1 MPILTATTDD
11 FRKLA
16 AKLEGIANNVPQ
28 EIAIAG
34 KEAGYK
40 GRRLV
45 AKQLAKHIKLP
56 QKRLLKTCYVKSDRN
71 GATLTIRGNF
81 RIALNRFK
89 STRTARG
96 IEVAVGPGR
105 STQFHSAFNTTRK
118 RAGKNKKVRL
128 KKGKSVTIKS
138 GVFKRAP
145 ITKLRGQII
154 KRDGA
159 SRLPISAVPAVRPT
173 QVLQETRAIERIWV
187 DMRLLFFKTLQR
199 RVRFLTRKKAGNL
212 NWQQKGN

>member
-1 MPILTATTDD
+1 MPSLTATTED

-56 QKRLLKTCYVKSDRN
+56 QKRLLKTCYIKSDRN
-71 GATLTIRGNF
+71 GATLIVRGAF
-81 RIALNRFK
+81 RIAAKRFK
-89 STRTARG
+89 SAQTSGGMSVT
-96 IEVAVGPGR
+96 VGPSNTINVYG
-105 STQFHSAFNTTRK
+105 AFNTTRR
-118 RAGKNKKVRL
+118 RAGKSGSRKAGAVKHVPIAKLNKQIV
-128 KKGKSVTIKS
+128 
-138 GVFKRAP
+138 KR
-145 ITKLRGQII
+145 K
-154 KRDGA
+154 GA
-159 SRLPISAVPAVRPT
+159 SRLPINAVPAVRPV
-173 QVLQETRAIERIWV
+173 QVLRETQSVEQIFV

-199 RVRFLTRKKAGNL
+199 RVRFLTRKKAGSL

>member
-1 MPILTATTDD
+1 MPSLTATTED

-45 AKQLAKHIKLP
+45 AKQMAKHIKLP
-56 QKRLLKTCYVKSDRN
+56 QKRLLKTCYIKSDLN
-71 GATLTIRGNF
+71 GATLIVRGAF
-81 RIALNRFK
+81 RIAAKRFK
-89 STRTARG
+89 SAQTSGGMSVT
-96 IEVAVGPGR
+96 VGPNNTINVYG
-105 STQFHSAFNTTRK
+105 AFNTTRR
-118 RAGKNKKVRL
+118 RAGKSGSRKAGAVKHVPIAKLNKQIV
-128 KKGKSVTIKS
+128 
-138 GVFKRAP
+138 KR
-145 ITKLRGQII
+145 K
-154 KRDGA
+154 GA
-159 SRLPISAVPAVRPT
+159 SRLPINAVPAVRPV
-173 QVLQETRAIERIWV
+173 QVLRETQSVEQIFV

-199 RVRFLTRKKAGNL
+199 RVRFLTRKKAGSL

>member
-1 MPILTATTDD
+1 MASFTAKTED

-16 AKLEGIANNVPQ
+16 AKLEGIAKNVPQ

-45 AKQLAKHIKLP
+45 AKQMAKHIKLP

-71 GATLTIRGNF
+71 GATLIVRGAF
-81 RIALNRFK
+81 RIAVKRFK
-89 STRTARG
+89 SARTSG
-96 IEVAVGPGR
+96 GMSVTVGPNNTINVYG
-105 STQFHSAFNTTRK
+105 AFNTTRK
-118 RAGKNKKVRL
+118 RAGKSGSRKAGAVKHVPIAKLNKQV
-128 KKGKSVTIKS
+128 V
-138 GVFKRAP
+138 KR
-145 ITKLRGQII
+145 K
-154 KRDGA
+154 GA
-159 SRLPISAVPAVRPT
+159 SRLPINAIPAVRPV
-173 QVLQETRAIERIWV
+173 QVLRETQSVEQIFV

-212 NWQQKGN
+212 NWQQQGT

>member
-1 MPILTATTDD
+1 MPSLTATTDD

-16 AKLEGIANNVPQ
+16 AKLEGIAKNVPQ

-34 KEAGYK
+34 KEAGFK
-40 GRRLV
+40 GRRLI
-45 AKQLAKHIKLP
+45 AKEMVKYIKLP

-105 STQFHSAFNTTRK
+105 ATQFHSAFNTTRK
-118 RAGKNKKVRL
+118 RAAKNTRR
-128 KKGKSVTIKS
+128 KSASAKS
-138 GVFKRAP
+138 GAIKQMP

>member
-1 MPILTATTDD
+1 MASLTATTAD

-16 AKLEGIANNVPQ
+16 AKLDGIAKNVPQ

-34 KEAGYK
+34 KEAGFK
-40 GRRLV
+40 GRRLI
-45 AKQLAKHIKLP
+45 AKEMVKYIKLP

-96 IEVAVGPGR
+96 IEVAIGPGR
-105 STQFHSAFNTTRK
+105 ATQFHSAFNTTRK
-118 RAGKNKKVRL
+118 RAAKNTRR
-128 KKGKSVTIKS
+128 KSASAKS
-138 GVFKRAP
+138 GAIKQMP

>member
-1 MPILTATTDD
+1 MASLTATTAD

-16 AKLEGIANNVPQ
+16 AKLDGIAKNVPQ

-34 KEAGYK
+34 KEAGFK
-40 GRRLV
+40 GRRLI
-45 AKQLAKHIKLP
+45 AKEMVKYIKLP

-89 STRTARG
+89 ATRTARG
-96 IEVAVGPGR
+96 IEVAIGPGR
-105 STQFHSAFNTTRK
+105 ATQFHSAFNTTRK
-118 RAGKNKKVRL
+118 RAAKNTRR
-128 KKGKSVTIKS
+128 KSASAKS
-138 GVFKRAP
+138 GAIKQMP